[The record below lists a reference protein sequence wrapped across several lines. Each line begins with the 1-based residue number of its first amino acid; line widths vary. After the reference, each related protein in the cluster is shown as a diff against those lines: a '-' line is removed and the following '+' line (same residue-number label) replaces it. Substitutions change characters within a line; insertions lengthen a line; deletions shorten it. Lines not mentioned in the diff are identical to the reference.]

1 MENTEKLP
9 EFTVFPTSVLG
20 QVSWLATAS
29 SCSLYAVHYN
39 TRNNNVRRAM
49 RVAQPLNV
57 GVKAFA
63 YGTLLCF
70 GIFTGLLAV
79 SIGVTGV
86 TKLEDLKSKLKKDV
100 IYDSNEDVKAMNKI
114 QNTIRTKLKQFGVNL
129 SKIEDDDND
138 EAIDWNAIF
147 KEEKNNKDKD
157 KNNNNSNDKK

>member
-157 KNNNNSNDKK
+157 KNNNNNDKK